1 MHICMDMLD
10 WTLTRSFLAVAES
23 GSLTGA
29 AQRLGLSQPTLSRHV
44 TDLESKLG
52 PLFHRQPRGLAPN
65 DAALALLPHAKAME
79 EAAARLSLAAAGREE
94 APTGTVRITASRVVS
109 FHILPAILAG
119 LRRSEPGIDIDLV
132 PSDTSENLL
141 MREADIALRMYRPDQ
156 AEVITA
162 HVTDL
167 PFGIYAAHSYIAR
180 HGAPQSF
187 EELLRHDM
195 IGFDRSDLMLRM
207 MAEMGIQR
215 QRSDFP
221 IRCDDQLVYWSLV
234 RAGCGIGAT
243 QCSIGDADPL
253 VERIAPFIQLPALPV
268 WLTAPEAL
276 RQNPRVRRVLDH
288 LAAAF
293 KILTKP

>member
-1 MHICMDMLD
+1 MHICMDALD

-29 AQRLGLSQPTLSRHV
+29 ARRLGLSQPTLSRHI

-65 DAALALLPHAKAME
+65 DTALALLPHAKAME

-109 FHILPAILAG
+109 FHILPAVLAD
-119 LRRSEPGIDIDLV
+119 LRRAEPGIDIDLV

-162 HVTDL
+162 HVADL
-167 PFGIYAAHSYIAR
+167 PFGIYAARSYIDR
-180 HGAPQSF
+180 HGMPLTF
-187 EELLRHDM
+187 DDFLRHDM

-207 MAEMGIQR
+207 MAGMGIQR
-215 QRSDFP
+215 KRTDFP
-221 IRCDDQLVYWSLV
+221 IRCDDQLVYLELLRAGLGIGGMQTIIARRLPELV
-234 RAGCGIGAT
+234 RLVP
-243 QCSIGDADPL
+243 DLPL
-253 VERIAPFIQLPALPV
+253 PPLPV
-268 WLTAPEAL
+268 WITAHQAL
-276 RQNPRVRRVLDH
+276 RHTPRIRRVFDH
-288 LAAAF
+288 LTQAF
-293 KILTKP
+293 RAMKP

>member
-1 MHICMDMLD
+1 MQFRMDTLD
-10 WTLTRSFLAVAES
+10 WTLTRSFLAVAET
-23 GSLTGA
+23 GSLTRA
-29 AQRLGLSQPTLSRHV
+29 ARRLGLSQPTLSRHI
-44 TDLESKLG
+44 TDLETRLG

-65 DAALALLPHAKAME
+65 DTALALLPHAKAME

-109 FHILPAILAG
+109 FYILPAILAD
-119 LRRSEPGIDIDLV
+119 LRHAEPGIDIDLV

-221 IRCDDQLVYWSLV
+221 IRCDDQLVYMALLRAGLGIGGMQTIIARQAPDLV
-234 RAGCGIGAT
+234 RLVP
-243 QCSIGDADPL
+243 DLPL
-253 VERIAPFIQLPALPV
+253 PPLPV
-268 WLTAPEAL
+268 WITAHQAL
-276 RQNPRVRRVLDH
+276 RHTPRIRRVFDH
-288 LAAAF
+288 LTQAF
-293 KILTKP
+293 RALKP

>member
-1 MHICMDMLD
+1 MHICMDVLD

-29 AQRLGLSQPTLSRHV
+29 ARRLGLSQPTLSRHI

-109 FHILPAILAG
+109 FHILPSVLG
-119 LRRSEPGIDIDLV
+119 DLRRAEPGIDIDLV

-162 HVTDL
+162 HVADL
-167 PFGIYAAHSYIAR
+167 PFGIYAARSYIAR
-180 HGAPQSF
+180 HGTPQTF
-187 EELLRHDM
+187 EDLLHHDM

-215 QRSDFP
+215 KRTDFP
-221 IRCDDQLVYWSLV
+221 IRCDDQLVYLELLRAGLGIGGMQTIIARQVPDLV
-234 RAGCGIGAT
+234 RLVP
-243 QCSIGDADPL
+243 DLPL
-253 VERIAPFIQLPALPV
+253 PPLPV
-268 WLTAPEAL
+268 WITAHQAL
-276 RQNPRVRRVLDH
+276 RHTPRIRRVFDH
-288 LAAAF
+288 LTQAF
-293 KILTKP
+293 RALKP

>member
-1 MHICMDMLD
+1 MHICMNMLD

-29 AQRLGLSQPTLSRHV
+29 ARRLGLSQPTLSRHI

-109 FHILPAILAG
+109 FHILPSVLG
-119 LRRSEPGIDIDLV
+119 DLRRAEPGIDIDLV

-162 HVTDL
+162 HVADL
-167 PFGIYAAHSYIAR
+167 PFGIYAARSYIDR
-180 HGAPQSF
+180 HGMPLTF
-187 EELLRHDM
+187 DDILRHDM

-207 MAEMGIQR
+207 MAGMGIQR
-215 QRSDFP
+215 KRTDFP
-221 IRCDDQLVYWSLV
+221 IRCDDQLVYLELLRAGLGIGGMQTIIARRLPELV
-234 RAGCGIGAT
+234 RLVP
-243 QCSIGDADPL
+243 DLPL
-253 VERIAPFIQLPALPV
+253 PPLPV
-268 WLTAPEAL
+268 WITAHQAL
-276 RQNPRVRRVLDH
+276 RHTPRIRRVFDH
-288 LAAAF
+288 LTQAF
-293 KILTKP
+293 RALKP